1 MHIDM
6 SNDKEHKYALS
17 KGKILK
23 GGKYA
28 YCIDS
33 VLGQGG
39 YGFTYKVSFKT
50 KIGNIPVT
58 LYFAVK
64 ELFVKGHCYRGAD
77 GLCMEYSEASAPE
90 VKESLRDFITE
101 GNRLAQ
107 FCKHDTHIVNVNE
120 VFEANNTA
128 YYVMEYLEEGDLRKK
143 VLNNRGGLPEA
154 QALSYVLPVAE
165 AVSYLHSEHMLH
177 MDIKPENIVIRKGTD
192 GNHDEPVLIDFG
204 VSLHFNKKG
213 ELTSKHD
220 SVGVSFGYSA
230 PEQHEG
236 IFHFAPEIDV
246 YSLGATLYYLL
257 TGKSPQ
263 SPSDMQP
270 DYIRRTLPQTVSN
283 QVREAI
289 VHALRYNKSERTKT
303 VADFIHELT
312 YKEEPKKDP
321 EIPAELP
328 AGYVLH
334 GGFQDYQILST
345 IDTGAHH
352 IHYLSVRYTGPGS
365 TAKIKYDLYEFFVGN
380 VHKRQKDYKLA
391 ASSDIDKDL
400 TEFIKDAQSKTDLS
414 YQDGKRVA
422 DDAKT
427 KEIFPANGT
436 IYFVIRKGIKEKPQP
451 GNNVLEWIK
460 ENKKNLIRGAAI
472 LCIALVGYGGWQ
484 LLNSSDNIGS
494 QDIDLSSV
502 PLPVNA
508 SRQLTDAIKN
518 NDSTILSEY
527 IYFDSIRAYLPYA
540 QIMLSANKIDE
551 AREYAEKAVQAGVD
565 GASELLE
572 QIKNTELPDAY
583 SNNQVN
589 QKESENLSST
599 TSSEKKTSNTTD
611 KKVNTTVE
619 KKQNTNSIK
628 NEQAEAAKKALQYIN
643 GERTYENH
651 QKAYEWALKADAAT
665 KAKVLQRLKDMDFPI
680 P

>member
-1 MHIDM
+1 M
-6 SNDKEHKYALS
+6 SNDKEYKYALS

-436 IYFVIRKGIKEKPQP
+436 IYFVIRKGIKKKPQP

>member
-1 MHIDM
+1 M

>member
-1 MHIDM
+1 M
-6 SNDKEHKYALS
+6 SNDKEYKYALS

-77 GLCMEYSEASAPE
+77 GLSMEYSEASAPE

>member
-1 MHIDM
+1 M
-6 SNDKEHKYALS
+6 SNDKEYKYALS

>member
-1 MHIDM
+1 M
-6 SNDKEHKYALS
+6 SNDKEYKYALS

-77 GLCMEYSEASAPE
+77 GLSMEYSEASAPE

-143 VLNNRGGLPEA
+143 VLDNRGALPEA

-165 AVSYLHSEHMLH
+165 AVSYLHGEHMLH

-334 GGFQDYQILST
+334 GGLQDYQILST

-572 QIKNTELPDAY
+572 QIKNTELPDAD

>member
-1 MHIDM
+1 M

-77 GLCMEYSEASAPE
+77 GLSMEYSEASAPE

-436 IYFVIRKGIKEKPQP
+436 IYFVIRKGIKKKPQP

-484 LLNSSDNIGS
+484 LLNSSDNNGS

>member
-1 MHIDM
+1 M

-436 IYFVIRKGIKEKPQP
+436 IYSVVRKVKLQPDPKP
-451 GNNVLEWIK
+451 NIIIEWIK
-460 ENKKNLIRGAAI
+460 GNQKKLIRGAAI
-472 LCIALVGYGGWQ
+472 LLVVLVGYGGWQ
-484 LLNSSDNIGS
+484 MVKNSGTFAENGRESDKSSESISEYNSRLLSKYIED
-494 QDIDLSSV
+494 
-502 PLPVNA
+502 
-508 SRQLTDAIKN
+508 
-518 NDSTILSEY
+518 NDSVWLCQFASAL
-527 IYFDSIRAYLPYA
+527 DSTRAYLPYA
-540 QIMLSANKIDE
+540 KILIAANKQDE
-551 AREYAEKAVQAGVD
+551 AREYVEKAVQAGVE
-565 GASELLE
+565 GASELLR
-572 QIKNTELPDAY
+572 ELDG
-583 SNNQVN
+583 SGI
-589 QKESENLSST
+589 ST
-599 TSSEKKTSNTTD
+599 TDNTATQITVGSSKSETTSTSSNSTEKKNNTTNTSN
-611 KKVNTTVE
+611 TVE
-619 KKQNTNSIK
+619 KKQNTSSQK

-643 GERTYENH
+643 SEATQENLDKAYQWA
-651 QKAYEWALKADAAT
+651 QKADPATKEKVMKRLKALYY
-665 KAKVLQRLKDMDFPI
+665 VP
-680 P
+680 

>member
-1 MHIDM
+1 M
-6 SNDKEHKYALS
+6 SNDKEYKYALS

-28 YCIDS
+28 YCIDT

-77 GLCMEYSEASAPE
+77 GLSMEYSEASAPE

-128 YYVMEYLEEGDLRKK
+128 YYVMEYLAEGDLRKK
-143 VLNNRGGLPEA
+143 VLDNRGGLPEA
-154 QALSYVLPVAE
+154 QALSYILPVSE
-165 AVSYLHSEHMLH
+165 AVSYLHGEHMLH

-220 SVGVSFGYSA
+220 SVGVSLGYTP

-236 IFHFAPEIDV
+236 IFHFAPEVDV

-263 SPSDMQP
+263 SPSDMEP
-270 DYIRRTLPQTVSN
+270 DYIRRTLPQSVSN

-312 YKEEPKKDP
+312 YKEKPKKAP

-334 GGFQDYQILST
+334 GGYQDYQILST
-345 IDTGAHH
+345 IDTGAHY

-365 TAKIKYDLYEFFVGN
+365 TAKVRYDLYEFFVRG

-391 ASSDIDKDL
+391 ASSDTDKDL
-400 TEFIKDAQSKTDLS
+400 TEFIRDAQSKTNLS

-436 IYFVIRKGIKEKPQP
+436 IYSVIRKGLKEKPQP
-451 GNNVLEWIK
+451 GNKVLEWIRD
-460 ENKKNLIRGAAI
+460 NKKNLILVAAI
-472 LCIALVGYGGWQ
+472 LCVALVGYSGWQ
-484 LLNSSDNIGS
+484 LFKSTDNHSS
-494 QDIDLSSV
+494 QDIDLSSA
-502 PLPVNA
+502 PLPVYA
-508 SRQLTDAIKN
+508 SRQLTEAIKN
-518 NDSTILSEY
+518 NDSTMLSGY

-540 QIMLSANKIDE
+540 KIMLSANKTDE

-572 QIKNTELPDAY
+572 QIKNTELSDPAG
-583 SNNQVN
+583 NNHSSQ
-589 QKESENLSST
+589 EASDNLNSA
-599 TSSEKKTSNTTD
+599 TSSEKKTGNTAD
-611 KKVNTTVE
+611 NKASTTVE
-619 KKQNTNSIK
+619 KKQNTNSVK

-643 GERTYENH
+643 SEATQENLDKAYQWA
-651 QKAYEWALKADAAT
+651 QKADPATKEKVMKRLKALYY
-665 KAKVLQRLKDMDFPI
+665 VP
-680 P
+680 

>member
-1 MHIDM
+1 M
-6 SNDKEHKYALS
+6 SNDKEYKYALS

-77 GLCMEYSEASAPE
+77 GLSMEYSEASAPE

-143 VLNNRGGLPEA
+143 VLDNRGALPEA

-165 AVSYLHSEHMLH
+165 AVSYLHGEHMLH

-334 GGFQDYQILST
+334 GGLQDYQILST
-345 IDTGAHH
+345 IETGPHY

-572 QIKNTELPDAY
+572 QIKNTELPDAD

>member
-1 MHIDM
+1 M
-6 SNDKEHKYALS
+6 SNDKEYKYALS

-28 YCIDS
+28 YCIDT

-77 GLCMEYSEASAPE
+77 GLSMEYSEASAPE

-128 YYVMEYLEEGDLRKK
+128 YYVMEYLAEGDLRKK
-143 VLNNRGGLPEA
+143 VLDNRGGLPEA
-154 QALSYVLPVAE
+154 QALSYILPVSE
-165 AVSYLHSEHMLH
+165 AVSYLHGEHMLH

-220 SVGVSFGYSA
+220 SVGVSLGYTP

-236 IFHFAPEIDV
+236 IFHFAPEVDV

-263 SPSDMQP
+263 SPSDMEP
-270 DYIRRTLPQTVSN
+270 DYIRRTLPQSVSN

-312 YKEEPKKDP
+312 YKEKPKKAP

-334 GGFQDYQILST
+334 GGYQDYQILST
-345 IDTGAHH
+345 IDTGAHY

-365 TAKIKYDLYEFFVGN
+365 TAKVRYDLYEFFVRG
-380 VHKRQKDYKLA
+380 VHKRQKDYKLV
-391 ASSDIDKDL
+391 ASSDTDKDL
-400 TEFIKDAQSKTDLS
+400 TEFIRDAQSKTNLS

-436 IYFVIRKGIKEKPQP
+436 IYYVIRKGLKEKPQP
-451 GNNVLEWIK
+451 GNKVLEWIR
-460 ENKKNLIRGAAI
+460 ENKKNLILVAAI
-472 LCIALVGYGGWQ
+472 LCVASVGYGGWQ
-484 LLNSSDNIGS
+484 LFKSTDSHSS
-494 QDIDLSSV
+494 QDIDLSSA
-502 PLPVNA
+502 PLPVYA
-508 SRQLTDAIKN
+508 SRQLTEAIKN
-518 NDSTILSEY
+518 NDSTMLSGY

-540 QIMLSANKIDE
+540 KIMLSVNKIDE

-572 QIKNTELPDAY
+572 QIKNTELSDPAGTNH
-583 SNNQVN
+583 SS
-589 QKESENLSST
+589 QKASDNLSSA
-599 TSSEKKTSNTTD
+599 TSSEKKPGNAADNKAS
-611 KKVNTTVE
+611 TTVE
-619 KKQNTNSIK
+619 KKQNTNSVK
-628 NEQAEAAKKALQYIN
+628 NEQAEAAKKALQYISGN
-643 GERTYENH
+643 LTQEELDKAYQWA
-651 QKAYEWALKADAAT
+651 QKADPETKEKVMKRLKALYY
-665 KAKVLQRLKDMDFPI
+665 VP
-680 P
+680 

>member
-1 MHIDM
+1 M
-6 SNDKEHKYALS
+6 SNDKEYKYALS

-28 YCIDS
+28 YCIDT

-77 GLCMEYSEASAPE
+77 GLSMEYSEASAPE

-128 YYVMEYLEEGDLRKK
+128 YYVMEYLAEGDLRKK
-143 VLNNRGGLPEA
+143 VLDNRGGLPEA
-154 QALSYVLPVAE
+154 QALSYILPVAE
-165 AVSYLHSEHMLH
+165 AVSYLHGEHMLH

-220 SVGVSFGYSA
+220 SVGVSLGYTP

-236 IFHFAPEIDV
+236 IFHFAPEVDV

-263 SPSDMQP
+263 SPSDMEP
-270 DYIRRTLPQTVSN
+270 DYIRRTLPQSVSN

-312 YKEEPKKDP
+312 YKEKPKKAP

-334 GGFQDYQILST
+334 GGYQDYQILST
-345 IDTGAHH
+345 IDTGAHY

-365 TAKIKYDLYEFFVGN
+365 TAKVRYDLYEFFVRG

-391 ASSDIDKDL
+391 ASSDTDKDL
-400 TEFIKDAQSKTDLS
+400 TEFIRDAQSKTNLS

-436 IYFVIRKGIKEKPQP
+436 IYSVIRKGLKEKPQP
-451 GNNVLEWIK
+451 GNKVLEWIRD
-460 ENKKNLIRGAAI
+460 NKKNLILVAAI
-472 LCIALVGYGGWQ
+472 LCVALVGYSGWQ
-484 LLNSSDNIGS
+484 LFKSTDNHSS
-494 QDIDLSSV
+494 QDIDLSSA
-502 PLPVNA
+502 PLPVYA
-508 SRQLTDAIKN
+508 SRQLTEAIKN
-518 NDSTILSEY
+518 NDSTMLSGY

-540 QIMLSANKIDE
+540 KIMLSANKTDE

-572 QIKNTELPDAY
+572 QIKNTELSDPAG
-583 SNNQVN
+583 NNHSSQ
-589 QKESENLSST
+589 EASDNLNSA
-599 TSSEKKTSNTTD
+599 TSSEKKTGNTAD
-611 KKVNTTVE
+611 NKASTTVE
-619 KKQNTNSIK
+619 KKQNTNSVK

-643 GERTYENH
+643 SEATQENLDKAYQWA
-651 QKAYEWALKADAAT
+651 QKADPATKEKVMKRLKALYY
-665 KAKVLQRLKDMDFPI
+665 VP
-680 P
+680 

>member
-1 MHIDM
+1 M
-6 SNDKEHKYALS
+6 SNDKEYKYALS

-28 YCIDS
+28 YCIDT

-77 GLCMEYSEASAPE
+77 GLSMEYSEASAPE

-128 YYVMEYLEEGDLRKK
+128 YYVMEYLAEGDLRKK
-143 VLNNRGGLPEA
+143 VLDNRGGLPEA
-154 QALSYVLPVAE
+154 QALSYILPVSE
-165 AVSYLHSEHMLH
+165 AVSYLHGEHMLH

-220 SVGVSFGYSA
+220 SVGVSLGYTP

-236 IFHFAPEIDV
+236 IFHFAPEVDV

-263 SPSDMQP
+263 SPSDMEP
-270 DYIRRTLPQTVSN
+270 DYIRRTLPQSVSN

-312 YKEEPKKDP
+312 YKEKPKKAP

-334 GGFQDYQILST
+334 GGYQDYQILST
-345 IDTGAHH
+345 IDTGAHYS
-352 IHYLSVRYTGPGS
+352 HYLS
-365 TAKIKYDLYEFFVGN
+365 
-380 VHKRQKDYKLA
+380 
-391 ASSDIDKDL
+391 
-400 TEFIKDAQSKTDLS
+400 
-414 YQDGKRVA
+414 
-422 DDAKT
+422 
-427 KEIFPANGT
+427 
-436 IYFVIRKGIKEKPQP
+436 
-451 GNNVLEWIK
+451 
-460 ENKKNLIRGAAI
+460 
-472 LCIALVGYGGWQ
+472 
-484 LLNSSDNIGS
+484 
-494 QDIDLSSV
+494 
-502 PLPVNA
+502 
-508 SRQLTDAIKN
+508 
-518 NDSTILSEY
+518 
-527 IYFDSIRAYLPYA
+527 
-540 QIMLSANKIDE
+540 
-551 AREYAEKAVQAGVD
+551 
-565 GASELLE
+565 
-572 QIKNTELPDAY
+572 
-583 SNNQVN
+583 
-589 QKESENLSST
+589 
-599 TSSEKKTSNTTD
+599 
-611 KKVNTTVE
+611 
-619 KKQNTNSIK
+619 
-628 NEQAEAAKKALQYIN
+628 
-643 GERTYENH
+643 ER
-651 QKAYEWALKADAAT
+651 
-665 KAKVLQRLKDMDFPI
+665 
-680 P
+680 

>member
-1 MHIDM
+1 M

-345 IDTGAHH
+345 IDTEAHH

>member
-1 MHIDM
+1 M

-77 GLCMEYSEASAPE
+77 GLSMEYSEASAPE

>member
-1 MHIDM
+1 M
-6 SNDKEHKYALS
+6 SNDKEYKYALS

-28 YCIDS
+28 YCIDT

-77 GLCMEYSEASAPE
+77 GLSMEYSEASAPE

-128 YYVMEYLEEGDLRKK
+128 YYVMEYLAEGDLRKK
-143 VLNNRGGLPEA
+143 VLDNRGGLPEA
-154 QALSYVLPVAE
+154 QALSYILPVSE
-165 AVSYLHSEHMLH
+165 AVSYLHGEHMLH

-220 SVGVSFGYSA
+220 SVGVSLGYTP

-236 IFHFAPEIDV
+236 IFHFAPEVDV

-263 SPSDMQP
+263 SPSDMEP
-270 DYIRRTLPQTVSN
+270 DYIRRTLPQSVSN

-312 YKEEPKKDP
+312 YKEKPKKAP

-334 GGFQDYQILST
+334 GGYQDYQILST
-345 IDTGAHH
+345 IDTGAHY

-365 TAKIKYDLYEFFVGN
+365 TAKVRYDLYEFFVRG
-380 VHKRQKDYKLA
+380 VHKRQKDYKLV
-391 ASSDIDKDL
+391 ASSDTDKDL
-400 TEFIKDAQSKTDLS
+400 TEFIRDAQSKTNLS

-436 IYFVIRKGIKEKPQP
+436 IYSVIRKGLKEKPQP
-451 GNNVLEWIK
+451 GNKVLEWIR
-460 ENKKNLIRGAAI
+460 ENKNNLILVAAI
-472 LCIALVGYGGWQ
+472 LCVASVGYGGWQ
-484 LLNSSDNIGS
+484 LFKSTDSHSS

-502 PLPVNA
+502 PLPVYA
-508 SRQLTDAIKN
+508 SRQLTEAIKN
-518 NDSTILSEY
+518 NDSTMLSGY

-540 QIMLSANKIDE
+540 KIMLSANKIDE
-551 AREYAEKAVQAGVD
+551 AREYVEKAVQAGVE
-565 GASELLE
+565 GASDLFQDLE
-572 QIKNTELPDAY
+572 GSGVSGTDNTAAQTNVG
-583 SNNQVN
+583 SS
-589 QKESENLSST
+589 KSETTSTSSSST
-599 TSSEKKTSNTTD
+599 EKKSNTTNTSNTVD
-611 KKVNTTVE
+611 
-619 KKQNTNSIK
+619 KKQNTSSPK
-628 NEQAEAAKKALQYIN
+628 NEQAEAAKKALQYISGN
-643 GERTYENH
+643 PTQEDLDKAYQWA
-651 QKAYEWALKADAAT
+651 QKADPAT
-665 KAKVLQRLKDMDFPI
+665 KAKVMKTLDALYYRPQ
-680 P
+680 

>member
-1 MHIDM
+1 M

-77 GLCMEYSEASAPE
+77 GLCMEYSEASAPA

>member
-1 MHIDM
+1 M
-6 SNDKEHKYALS
+6 SNDKEYKYALS

-77 GLCMEYSEASAPE
+77 GLSMEYSEASAPE

-551 AREYAEKAVQAGVD
+551 AREYAEKAVLAGVD

>member
-1 MHIDM
+1 M
-6 SNDKEHKYALS
+6 SNDKEYKYALS

-77 GLCMEYSEASAPE
+77 GLSMEYSEASAPE

-436 IYFVIRKGIKEKPQP
+436 IYFVIRKGIKKKPQP

-484 LLNSSDNIGS
+484 LLNSSDNNGS

-551 AREYAEKAVQAGVD
+551 AREYAEKAVLAGVD

>member
-1 MHIDM
+1 M
-6 SNDKEHKYALS
+6 SNDKEYKYALS

-77 GLCMEYSEASAPE
+77 GLSMEYSEASAPE

-436 IYFVIRKGIKEKPQP
+436 IYFVIRKGIKKKPQP

>member
-1 MHIDM
+1 M
-6 SNDKEHKYALS
+6 SNDKEYKYALS

-77 GLCMEYSEASAPE
+77 GLSMEYSEASAPE

-436 IYFVIRKGIKEKPQP
+436 IYFVIRKGIKKKPQP

-484 LLNSSDNIGS
+484 LLNSSDNNGS